1 MSAQIES
8 HRLLLRS
15 MNAAV
20 LEALLVGDLV
30 TAGRLLECNF
40 PADMSPHDFPL
51 ASRLDQLRRDTSVEP
66 WLLRAMVERA
76 SGTVVGHVGFH
87 TPPCPEHLASVA
99 PDAVEL
105 GYSVHAPFRRV
116 GYATEA
122 VLALMHW
129 AYAIHGQHCFF
140 LSISPQNLAST
151 AMAESLGFV
160 TCGSHMDDEDG
171 LEIQYLRRL
180 ETWPAEWFAKA
191 AEYPRRLGDRSAT
204 YSTMAARSL

>member
-1 MSAQIES
+1 MGAPIES
-8 HRLLLRS
+8 RRLVLKP
-15 MNAAV
+15 MGVPV

-30 TAGRLLECNF
+30 NASRLLECNI

-51 ASRLDQLRRDTSVEP
+51 ASRLDQLRRDSSVEP
-66 WLLRAMVERA
+66 WLLRAMVERT
-76 SGTVVGHVGFH
+76 SGTVIGHVGFH
-87 TPPCPEHLASVA
+87 TPPCPEYLASVA

-105 GYSVHAPFRRV
+105 GYSVHAPFRRL

-129 AYAIHGQHCFF
+129 AYAIHGQRSFF

-171 LEIQYLRRL
+171 LEVEYVRRL
-180 ETWPAEWFAKA
+180 ETWPVEWLTRAEELERAHGSK
-191 AEYPRRLGDRSAT
+191 RHG
-204 YSTMAARSL
+204 